1 MKALSSFFSAVG
13 GGCWALGRMRT
24 SWGEPLSAD
33 LRSLPLLRALSQL
46 FSVALTHLKLGQA
59 PSQDLLLSKTPK
71 SSTPLPAL
79 SSPLSPQPF
88 HPFVFFFFFPF
99 LFFSFLFHLCP
110 SLHLP
115 AIVPILLLCPAH
127 FVIHKERVFSTSGF
141 QIIVIST
148 AFKNIE
154 LAAGAATHWKAV
166 FQCFPTRTT

>member
-13 GGCWALGRMRT
+13 GGCRAQGRMRT

-79 SSPLSPQPF
+79 SSPPSPQPF
-88 HPFVFFFFFPF
+88 HPFVFFFFPF
-99 LFFSFLFHLCP
+99 LFFSISVSHFIYLPSCPFFCSVQLTSLFT
-110 SLHLP
+110 
-115 AIVPILLLCPAH
+115 
-127 FVIHKERVFSTSGF
+127 KRGF
-141 QIIVIST
+141 
-148 AFKNIE
+148 
-154 LAAGAATHWKAV
+154 
-166 FQCFPTRTT
+166 FQH

>member
-13 GGCWALGRMRT
+13 GGCRALGRMRT
-24 SWGEPLSAD
+24 SWGESLSAD

-99 LFFSFLFHLCP
+99 LFFSFP
-110 SLHLP
+110 SLSLTSSTCHR
-115 AIVPILLLCPAH
+115 AH
-127 FVIHKERVFSTSGF
+127 SSALSSPLRYSQREGF
-141 QIIVIST
+141 
-148 AFKNIE
+148 FNI
-154 LAAGAATHWKAV
+154 WV
-166 FQCFPTRTT
+166 SNNCYFNSI